1 VEDLHPLSR
10 NDFQGTISSPTSSTS
25 GHIRSRLAGY
35 LKFPLK
41 INITRCKIEQGGIKD
56 YPNLISVPVGKESE
70 PVKMNILA
78 FIFYCSL
85 IFIGS
90 GIGIYCELFTINP
103 RSLFIIFFM
112 LFIFIDYFIK
122 NSHFIKHSRI
132 KDYYIR
138 LSKLN
143 YFYLSFILF
152 IFFTI
157 IFFAL
162 SWVATPFPSAHKAQS
177 AVEAAAIPL
186 TFWFGD
192 ISFNI
197 ESITSYMTESGS
209 NNSNGNV
216 STPNVGGVINSTGGP
231 CPLNLSPNLNNSLN
245 NSAVNLNS
253 VNNPNLTINSPNLS
267 VSIPTGAL
275 NNIAASLSATGGA
288 VAAVKLALKIPGHPA
303 ARSITGAGVFLG
315 VQSTTHAMSHLLNSN
330 NNSNDSNNYIGSGL
344 STLFEKEKVLEQY
357 SEYPLNLLPDINTF
371 INVEILCIILLL
383 YFYIFKLVIDYL
395 NKKSFNFTNKRIE
408 KIVLFIQNRYT
419 TLWSKAQKIYNI
431 ILLVLLIHC
440 IIMSKICMYYIL
452 NP

>member
-1 VEDLHPLSR
+1 MPVE
-10 NDFQGTISSPTSSTS
+10 
-25 GHIRSRLAGY
+25 
-35 LKFPLK
+35 
-41 INITRCKIEQGGIKD
+41 
-56 YPNLISVPVGKESE
+56 KEYE
-70 PVKMNILA
+70 PVKMNILS
-78 FIFYCSL
+78 FIFYFSL

-132 KDYYIR
+132 KDFYIR

-162 SWVATPFPSAHKAQS
+162 SWVATPFPLQ
-177 AVEAAAIPL
+177 I
-186 TFWFGD
+186 WD

-209 NNSNGNV
+209 NNSNGKV
-216 STPNVGGVINSTGGP
+216 STPNVGSNSTGGP
-231 CPLNLSPNLNNSLN
+231 SPFSVSANLNNSLN
-245 NSAVNLNS
+245 NPAVNLNS
-253 VNNPNLTINSPNLS
+253 VNNPNLYINTPNLS

-288 VAAVKLALKIPGHPA
+288 AAAVKLALKIPGHPA
-303 ARSITGAGVFLG
+303 ARAITGAGVFLG
-315 VQSTTHAMSHLLNSN
+315 VQATTHAMINLLNSY
-330 NNSNDSNNYIGSGL
+330 NNSNDSNNYIGSDI

-431 ILLVLLIHC
+431 ILLILLIHC

>member
-1 VEDLHPLSR
+1 
-10 NDFQGTISSPTSSTS
+10 
-25 GHIRSRLAGY
+25 
-35 LKFPLK
+35 
-41 INITRCKIEQGGIKD
+41 
-56 YPNLISVPVGKESE
+56 
-70 PVKMNILA
+70 MNSLA
-78 FIFYCSL
+78 FIFYFAL

-138 LSKLN
+138 LIKLN

-162 SWVATPFPSAHKAQS
+162 SWVATPFPSAHI
-177 AVEAAAIPL
+177 VEAAAVPL
-186 TFWFGD
+186 NFWFWD

-216 STPNVGGVINSTGGP
+216 STPNVGGVLNSTGGP
-231 CPLNLSPNLNNSLN
+231 SSFNISPNLNNTLN
-245 NSAVNLNS
+245 NPAVRKLNLNS
-253 VNNPNLTINSPNLS
+253 VNNPNFTINSPNLS

-288 VAAVKLALKIPGHPA
+288 AAAVKLALKIPGHPA

-315 VQSTTHAMSHLLNSN
+315 VQSTTHAMSNLLNSN
-330 NNSNDSNNYIGSGL
+330 NNSNDSNNYIGSDL
-344 STLFEKEKVLEQY
+344 STLRTLCLEKEKVLEQY